1 MGTELSALIIAAVS
15 IGFFH
20 TLFGPDHYVPFVMLS
35 WSRKWSMTK
44 TAFITFLCGLGHI
57 LSSIVLGFAGVVL
70 GIAVEKLE
78 FVESSRGAIAAW
90 MLIAFGIAYSIWG
103 IRQAI
108 LNKPHKHAHIHDDAG
123 VHEHEHTHH
132 GRHVHLHEGE
142 GKSITPWVLF
152 IIFVFGPCEPLI
164 PLLIY
169 PAARK
174 SYPGVLIVS
183 LVFGAVTVATMIAA
197 VLVMRSG
204 LSFGVLARAERYTHA
219 IAGLTILTCG
229 LMIQFLGL

>member
-1 MGTELSALIIAAVS
+1 MNIELSALLIAAVS
-15 IGFFH
+15 LGFFH

-35 WSRKWSMTK
+35 WSRKWSLLK
-44 TAFITFLCGLGHI
+44 TAVVTFLCGLGHI
-57 LSSIVLGFAGVVL
+57 LSSIVLGLIGAVL

-78 FVESSRGAIAAW
+78 FIESARGNLAAW
-90 MLIAFGIAYSIWG
+90 MLIAFGTAYSVWG
-103 IRQAI
+103 IRRAI
-108 LNKPHKHAHIHDDAG
+108 LNKPHKHAHIHDGAT

-132 GRHVHLHEGE
+132 GKHVHLHEGE
-142 GKSITPWVLF
+142 GRSITPWVLF

-169 PAARK
+169 PAAQK
-174 SYPGVLIVS
+174 SYAGVIMVS
-183 LVFGAVTVATMIAA
+183 LAFGAVTIATMMAA
-197 VLVMRSG
+197 VLLMRSG
-204 LSFGVLARAERYTHA
+204 LNFKALAGAERYTHA

>member
-1 MGTELSALIIAAVS
+1 MNVEISALMIAAVS

-35 WSRKWSMTK
+35 WSRKWSTAK
-44 TAFITFLCGLGHI
+44 TAVITFLCGLGHI
-57 LSSIVLGFAGVVL
+57 LSSIILGFVGVAL
-70 GIAVEKLE
+70 GIAVERLE
-78 FVESSRGAIAAW
+78 FIESSRGTVAAW
-90 MLIAFGIAYSIWG
+90 MLIAFGIAYSAWG

-108 LNKPHKHAHIHDDAG
+108 LNRPHKHAHIHDGTVA
-123 VHEHEHTHH
+123 HEHEHTHR
-132 GRHVHLHEGE
+132 GKHVHLHERE
-142 GKSITPWVLF
+142 GKNVTPWVLF

-169 PAARK
+169 PAAQK
-174 SYPGVLIVS
+174 NYLSVAAVS
-183 LVFGAVTVATMIAA
+183 LAFGVVTISTMVAA
-197 VLVMRSG
+197 VLLMRSG
-204 LSFGVLARAERYTHA
+204 LSFTMFARAERYTHA

>member
-1 MGTELSALIIAAVS
+1 MNVELSALIIAAVS

-20 TLFGPDHYVPFVMLS
+20 TLLGPDHYVPFVMLS
-35 WSRKWSMTK
+35 WSREWSFLK
-44 TAFITFLCGLGHI
+44 TAVITFLCGLGHI
-57 LSSIVLGFAGVVL
+57 VSSVALGLVGVAL

-78 FVESSRGAIAAW
+78 FIESSRGTIAAW
-90 MLIAFGIAYSIWG
+90 MLIAFGIAYSVWG
-103 IRQAI
+103 IRRAV
-108 LNKPHKHAHIHDDAG
+108 LNKPHRHAHIHEGAI

-132 GRHVHLHEGE
+132 DKHVHFHERE
-142 GKSITPWVLF
+142 GSTITPWVLF

-169 PAARK
+169 PAARQ
-174 SYPGVLIVS
+174 SYPGVAMVSIAFGIVTIS
-183 LVFGAVTVATMIAA
+183 TMMAA
-197 VLVMRSG
+197 VLLMRSG
-204 LSFGVLARAERYTHA
+204 LNLKMLARAERYTHA

>member
-1 MGTELSALIIAAVS
+1 MSPELSALLIAAVS

-35 WSRKWSMTK
+35 WSRKWSTVK
-44 TAFITFLCGLGHI
+44 TAAVTFVCGLGHI
-57 LSSIVLGFAGVVL
+57 LSSIVLGLAGVAL
-70 GIAVEKLE
+70 GVALERLE
-78 FVESSRGAIAAW
+78 FIESTRGTVAAW
-90 MLIAFGIAYSIWG
+90 LLIAFGLAYSVWG
-103 IRQAI
+103 IRRAI
-108 LNKPHKHAHIHDDAG
+108 LNRPHKHVHFHGAG
-123 VHEHEHTHH
+123 DVHEHEHTHRGSH
-132 GRHVHLHEGE
+132 AHLHEE
-142 GKSITPWVLF
+142 GKKTLTPWVLF

-174 SYPGVLIVS
+174 SFVGVAMVS
-183 LVFGAVTVATMIAA
+183 LTFGVVTIATMMAA
-197 VLVMRSG
+197 VLLMRAG
-204 LSFGVLARAERYTHA
+204 LSFKVLDRAERYTHA

>member
-1 MGTELSALIIAAVS
+1 MNVELSALLVAAVS

-35 WSRKWSMTK
+35 WSRKWSASK

-57 LSSIVLGFAGVVL
+57 LSSVVLGLVGVVL
-70 GIAVEKLE
+70 GVAVERLE
-78 FVESSRGAIAAW
+78 FIESSRGTIAAW
-90 MLIAFGIAYSIWG
+90 MLIAFGIAYSAWG

-108 LNKPHKHAHIHDDAG
+108 LNRPHKHAHIHDGAE

-132 GRHVHLHEGE
+132 GGHAHIHEGE
-142 GKSITPWVLF
+142 GKTITPWVLF

-169 PAARK
+169 PAAQK
-174 SYPGVLIVS
+174 SYPGVIMVS
-183 LVFGAVTVATMIAA
+183 LTFGIVTIATMMAA
-197 VLVMRSG
+197 VLLMRSG
-204 LSFGVLARAERYTHA
+204 LSLKILARAERYTHA